1 MRTKILYLMLTL
13 LLPFTLWAE
22 NASNVQVHQR
32 NKDIIITYDLAKS
45 SYVQVSVATDS
56 STTYTLLKAVEGA
69 VGAHVRAGNSREI
82 IWHPLEENDNF
93 IAHDVRFKVETLNSY
108 SYYALPKSQGKQ
120 QLGGKT
126 NMETFIT
133 LGADMSLDKDLAYG
147 LMLGQTYSGIG
158 WFVNAHTNLK
168 FTSATDGL
176 KCEKGGAIDG
186 EVPFYSG
193 NKQTSVFA
201 ANAGV
206 VVDIIDLVGA
216 SPRNRFNTFG
226 VYAGAGYGWR
236 RMLWETTD
244 GKWVQYNPTSV
255 TSVSVNGGIIGSIYG
270 LTLRAGVNTIGFKH
284 LEIEAGIGW
293 MF

>member
-1 MRTKILYLMLTL
+1 MVML
-13 LLPFTLWAE
+13 LLPLSVWAE
-22 NASNVQVHQR
+22 NASNVRVHQR

-56 STTYTLLKAVEGA
+56 STTFTLLKAVEGA
-69 VGAHVRAGNSREI
+69 VGAHVRAGSGREI
-82 IWHPLEENDNF
+82 VWHPLEENDNF
-93 IAHDVRFKVETLNSY
+93 IARDVRFKVEALNSY
-108 SYYALPKSQGKQ
+108 AYYALPKSQGKQ

-126 NMETFIT
+126 NVETFIT
-133 LGADMSLDKDLAYG
+133 LGADFSFDKDLAYG
-147 LMLGQTYSGIG
+147 LMLGQTYRGIG

-168 FTSATDGL
+168 FDKATDGL

-193 NKQTSVFA
+193 NKKTSVFA

-226 VYAGAGYGWR
+226 VYAGAGFGWR

-255 TSVSVNGGIIGSIYG
+255 SGVSVNGGVIGSIYG
-270 LTLRAGVNTIGFKH
+270 LTLRAGVNTIGFKY